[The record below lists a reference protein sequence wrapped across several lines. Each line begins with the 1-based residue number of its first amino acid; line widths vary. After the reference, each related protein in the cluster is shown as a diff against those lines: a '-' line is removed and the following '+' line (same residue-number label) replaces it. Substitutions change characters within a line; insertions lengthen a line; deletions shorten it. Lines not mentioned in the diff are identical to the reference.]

1 MDYARRWRAY
11 SGGGLM
17 AAWFVACR
25 FATDIQQCTAK
36 RGVKH
41 GPVAQARVMLQGR
54 VNAVVLKRSYG
65 LLNFLQEPGHLALPA
80 IPIRRRT
87 FHYDE
92 FFMAERRRL
101 HCRKAIQLGKVIPAE

>member
-17 AAWFVACR
+17 AAWFLACR
-25 FATDIQQCTAK
+25 FATDIQQCTTK

-54 VNAVVLKRSYG
+54 VNAVVLKRSHG
-65 LLNFLQEPGHLALPA
+65 LLNFLQELGHLALPA
-80 IPIRRRT
+80 IPIRR
-87 FHYDE
+87 
-92 FFMAERRRL
+92 
-101 HCRKAIQLGKVIPAE
+101 

>member
-17 AAWFVACR
+17 AAWFLACR

-54 VNAVVLKRSYG
+54 VNAVVLKRSLTFRYG
-65 LLNFLQEPGHLALPA
+65 KQRQTLANRCKSLHYNAA
-80 IPIRRRT
+80 ISIS
-87 FHYDE
+87 FSYI
-92 FFMAERRRL
+92 FSIFN
-101 HCRKAIQLGKVIPAE
+101 QNKV